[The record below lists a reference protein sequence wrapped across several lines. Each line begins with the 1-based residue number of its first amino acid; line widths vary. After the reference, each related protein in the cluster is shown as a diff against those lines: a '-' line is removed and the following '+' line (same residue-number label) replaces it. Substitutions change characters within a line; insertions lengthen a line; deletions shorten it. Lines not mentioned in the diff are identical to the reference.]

1 MNLATMVFEF
11 MNSSLLCHPS
21 VYVQKNTR
29 QGLSEGIMTILAA
42 IIKDLDREMSRS
54 DGVSGG
60 IGKYLIQACLRKR
73 CQMFSFLQ
81 AFFFFWF
88 EGSDLTGTYD
98 AFSRALAGYTHNL
111 IAIPG
116 LLSHA
121 LQTSLLTLLG
131 VNPSASDTDWP
142 LLIYPRSLGVL
153 AQVRILV
160 WVLHV
165 NCVLF
170 VMSLINRCTP
180 WLWPWT
186 IDTMMKESQK
196 LIGSSW
202 WYPL

>member
-81 AFFFFWF
+81 AFFF
-88 EGSDLTGTYD
+88 SDLKD
-98 AFSRALAGYTHNL
+98 L
-111 IAIPG
+111 I
-116 LLSHA
+116 
-121 LQTSLLTLLG
+121 
-131 VNPSASDTDWP
+131 
-142 LLIYPRSLGVL
+142 
-153 AQVRILV
+153 
-160 WVLHV
+160 
-165 NCVLF
+165 
-170 VMSLINRCTP
+170 
-180 WLWPWT
+180 
-186 IDTMMKESQK
+186 
-196 LIGSSW
+196 
-202 WYPL
+202 